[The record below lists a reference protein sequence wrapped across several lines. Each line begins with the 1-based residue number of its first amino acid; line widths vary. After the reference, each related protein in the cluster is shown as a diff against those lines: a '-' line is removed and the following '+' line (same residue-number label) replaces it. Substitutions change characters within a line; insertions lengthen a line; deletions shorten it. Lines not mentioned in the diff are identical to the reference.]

1 MVQFNSL
8 LRVQG
13 RVSVPAVHGSLVFW
27 WASGSCVRVPASFSS
42 LSEVRRAV
50 RDWAFA
56 YDSVVSVSFWCGGVL
71 VARCFGSFAL
81 SLGACSLSD
90 CWVPRV
96 FVA

>member
-1 MVQFNSL
+1 MIQFDSL
-8 LRVQG
+8 LCDQG
-13 RVSVPAVHGSLVFW
+13 CVSVPAVHGSLVFW
-27 WASGSCVRVPASFSS
+27 LASGSCVRVPASFSS
-42 LSEVRRAV
+42 LSEVRRSV

-56 YDSVVSVSFWCGGVL
+56 RDSVVSVSFWCGGVL

-90 CWVPRV
+90 CWVPQV

>member
-1 MVQFNSL
+1 MVSFDSL

-13 RVSVPAVHGSLVFW
+13 VVTVPAVHGVLVFW
-27 WASGSCVRVPASFSS
+27 SASGSCVRVPASFSS
-42 LSEVRRAV
+42 LSAVRREV

-56 YDSVVSVSFWCGGVL
+56 RDGVVSVSFWCGGVL
-71 VARCFGSFAL
+71 VARCFGGFAV
-81 SLGACSLSD
+81 SLGACSVSD